1 MNKTLRLV
9 ERLVELRN
17 SGDVGTF
24 GEDTATYL
32 EFVRLWREDALDN
45 IELER
50 GIQMVEARPDATAV
64 IRGIRDM
71 SVETPEEARVVLS
84 TVHQMKGLESG
95 AIRILDDVVK
105 GVVDDRGRPQRLPD
119 ARLCLVY
126 TALSR
131 AIGDLYL
138 PKDLSAVW
146 LRQHPPR
153 AVLRREPP
161 LARRTWCGLCH
172 TSVDP
177 DSDDEAEAAV
187 GGALP
192 AYDYLDTTLRVCGT
206 CSGFRDAAVPLQ
218 APAGAG
224 EHFLAGWDLRAL
236 PDEDSGDTT

>member
-1 MNKTLRLV
+1 M
-9 ERLVELRN
+9 
-17 SGDVGTF
+17 
-24 GEDTATYL
+24 
-32 EFVRLWREDALDN
+32 
-45 IELER
+45 
-50 GIQMVEARPDATAV
+50 
-64 IRGIRDM
+64 
-71 SVETPEEARVVLS
+71 
-84 TVHQMKGLESG
+84 
-95 AIRILDDVVK
+95 
-105 GVVDDRGRPQRLPD
+105 
-119 ARLCLVY
+119 
-126 TALSR
+126 
-131 AIGDLYL
+131 YL

-161 LARRTWCGLCH
+161 LARRTCCGLCH

-224 EHFLAGWDLRAL
+224 EHFLAGWDLRAM
-236 PDEDSGDTT
+236 PDEGSGDAT